1 MGKEVNPSDIQKEAA
16 GAWLNRSDLEK
27 ALSAG
32 LHGAPE
38 LGRDEK
44 KRYLGEFRER
54 VFKTLSRKQVVEP
67 GVYPAI
73 SEALKDKRVHR
84 MVINGDIDFHLTDKY
99 SKLARKAEK
108 EVTIVSDPEFTGD
121 TGLVLVGK
129 EALDVEVIA
138 VEDRKTS
145 LARAGVPEKVIEAAG
160 KKLCEKCLKQ
170 VLEAAPEEK
179 PNYGQINLVDSL
191 CGEHCPGCKAH

>member
-1 MGKEVNPSDIQKEAA
+1 MDKEVNPGNIQKEAA

-27 ALSAG
+27 ALAAG

-54 VFKTLSRKQVVEP
+54 VFRLLSRKQVVEP
-67 GVYPAI
+67 GIYPAI

-99 SKLARKAEK
+99 SKLAQKAGK

-129 EALDVEVIA
+129 EALDIDEIA

-145 LARAGVPEKVIEAAG
+145 LARAGVPEKITEAAG
-160 KKLCEKCLKQ
+160 KKLCEKCFKKI
-170 VLEAAPEEK
+170 LEAAPEEK
-179 PNYGQINLVDSL
+179 PNYRQINLIDL
-191 CGEHCPGCKAH
+191 ICGEHCPGCKAP